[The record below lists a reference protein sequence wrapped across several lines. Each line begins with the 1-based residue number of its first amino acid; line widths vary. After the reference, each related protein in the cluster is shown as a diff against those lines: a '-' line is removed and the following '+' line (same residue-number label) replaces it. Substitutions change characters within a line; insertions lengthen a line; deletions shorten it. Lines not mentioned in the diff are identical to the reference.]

1 MTIVTISDKRG
12 IDERRKIPLIIKF
25 YSFEFI
31 KCIVRTCLTQT
42 CNVKFF
48 KKKHVMHRNTI
59 YKTQLSNAKPVYLL
73 GTE

>member
-42 CNVKFF
+42 CNVKFL
-48 KKKHVMHRNTI
+48 KKSM
-59 YKTQLSNAKPVYLL
+59 
-73 GTE
+73 